1 MDEEE
6 RYLFEVQGYL
16 HIPAALDASELQR
29 LNASVDGSPQP
40 PTPPAPGLLPQLTD
54 LLAWPRPLSEP
65 FRELLDHPSIA
76 PLLDEILGEGH
87 RLDMDP
93 VAIVTEQGEAGGPL
107 HGGGADRA
115 SMVQSA
121 FWHAGRF
128 YTGMVVVE
136 FFLAPE
142 GPGDGGLGIIGGSH
156 KAELQ
161 LPASMAITGAPGSAE
176 YAEAAAAGARHRA
189 VTEIHAAAGDAV
201 IFAEACSQ

>member
-128 YTGMVVVE
+128 YTGMKKPP
-136 FFLAPE
+136 AK
-142 GPGDGGLGIIGGSH
+142 S
-156 KAELQ
+156 
-161 LPASMAITGAPGSAE
+161 LPKSPRMHCP
-176 YAEAAAAGARHRA
+176 
-189 VTEIHAAAGDAV
+189 
-201 IFAEACSQ
+201 C